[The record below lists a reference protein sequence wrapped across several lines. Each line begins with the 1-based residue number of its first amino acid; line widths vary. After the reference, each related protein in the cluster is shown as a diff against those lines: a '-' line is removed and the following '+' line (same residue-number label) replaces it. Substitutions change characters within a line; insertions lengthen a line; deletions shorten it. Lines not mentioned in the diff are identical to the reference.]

1 MKERL
6 DTRLFQ
12 YGLILGIVYQL
23 YQSLNTARIDDNLF
37 TVAVNFVIALILI
50 FLYVLTPRIKNV
62 QFLVFILH
70 FIVLAGF
77 IYFWKNYGGYAGTVP
92 SFMCLYFAFIIAL
105 SKGIY
110 QMVFLGIYAVAL
122 LLLMAVPSL
131 FGIENNYDLSK
142 IPPIQRNLDYFI
154 VACLTAFFIVYLKK
168 QLHSFQNRISDRY
181 MQLKKVSST
190 LAEQNEELNQQQ
202 DELTMINE
210 NLESIV
216 RDRIAEIEK
225 KNRDLSEYAFINAHL
240 VRGPL
245 SRVIGI
251 TSLILRETTDETRK
265 KEIQAISYLAGD
277 IDKVVRKISEVV
289 S

>member
-6 DTRLFQ
+6 DTQLFQ

-50 FLYVLTPRIKNV
+50 FLYILTPRIKNV

-105 SKGIY
+105 SKGLYQKIY
-110 QMVFLGIYAVAL
+110 LGVFSIVVV
-122 LLLMAVPSL
+122 LMFLTPSL
-131 FGIENNYDLSK
+131 FGIDSNYDLSK
-142 IPPIQRNLDYFI
+142 IPAVQRNIDYFI
-154 VACLTAFFIVYLKK
+154 VTCITAFFVVYLKN
-168 QLHSFQNRISDRY
+168 QFHSFQNRIAIRY
-181 MQLKKVSST
+181 TQLKKVAKT
-190 LAEQNEELNQQQ
+190 LVEQNEELSQQQ
-202 DELTMINE
+202 EELTVINE

-216 RDRIAEIEK
+216 RERIAEIEK
-225 KNRDLSEYAFINAHL
+225 KNKALSEYAFINAHL

-251 TSLILRETTDETRK
+251 TNLILIETVDEECK
-265 KEIQAISYLAGD
+265 KDIQQISRLAGEID
-277 IDKVVRKISEVV
+277 IVIKKINKVVS
-289 S
+289 